1 MSTRYPRV
9 AESRLEMSTYPL
21 TVVTVRTYCGLGI
34 DWKQHALHTC
44 GANPDVLHSKS
55 NLLRLIGV

>member
-1 MSTRYPRV
+1 MSTGYPRV
-9 AESRLEMSTYPL
+9 AENHREMSTYPL
-21 TVVTVRTYCGLGI
+21 TVVTVRNYYGLGI
-34 DWKQHALHTC
+34 DWKHALHTC

>member
-1 MSTRYPRV
+1 MSTGYPRV

-21 TVVTVRTYCGLGI
+21 TVVTVRNYYGLGI
-34 DWKQHALHTC
+34 DWKHALHTR
-44 GANPDVLHSKS
+44 GANLDVLHSKS